1 MDDLK
6 DEIPQYKSNLQ
17 VQSLATP
24 SLLYL
29 MNNGVTN
36 EDIINMSQLVVSFQN
51 NNFLTNA
58 SSQRGDTGNG
68 IGNNNAEK
76 NSKNETWKLLVNK
89 LRSMQNIDSEIEKL
103 LIHRNELRS
112 EINHLNTKKNEIE
125 EPYVA
130 IEEPY
135 VESIS
140 CLNYTSL
147 KWINALVSTRPT
159 DK

>member
-1 MDDLK
+1 MILKSLNNFIGTIIEIAIANHILVWDAVTKFLNDIEDQYDSKLGFETKIKELRTTMDELK

-58 SSQRGDTGNG
+58 SSQRGDTANG

-76 NSKNETWKLLVNK
+76 NSKNETWKLL
-89 LRSMQNIDSEIEKL
+89 SQ
-103 LIHRNELRS
+103 
-112 EINHLNTKKNEIE
+112 
-125 EPYVA
+125 
-130 IEEPY
+130 
-135 VESIS
+135 
-140 CLNYTSL
+140 
-147 KWINALVSTRPT
+147 
-159 DK
+159 